1 MIHTFKNGPF
11 DGRSVTFAS
20 AQLDEPKHVL
30 LSIPRGVGLD
40 AGLAW
45 GQISFF
51 NETMDRRSSA
61 NAAVYTAEFDA
72 KNENKKTGQWWLVPA
87 R

>member
-30 LSIPRGVGLD
+30 LSVPRGVGLD
-40 AGLAW
+40 DGLAW
-45 GQISFF
+45 GKIAFF
-51 NETMDRRSSA
+51 NETVDRRSSA
-61 NAAVYTAEFDA
+61 SAAVYTAEYDS
-72 KNENKKTGQWWLVPA
+72 KTGEKTGKWWLVPA
-87 R
+87 